1 MTTIANTVRFE
12 TSPSTASAGCLSVTH
27 RGRARG
33 LHWPL
38 LIGRSLALLACLAIV
53 TACVPQAGRTGAGD
67 PSAPP
72 STEITVTDDPFDA
85 SITYE
90 TAMIEQDGATWNEGT
105 QLYQLVGAIDRRDG
119 TREFSM
125 TWGIIYIGQNWRFYD
140 RATLPGGR
148 ALDVLTADRGV
159 SQCSGGGSCTY
170 REIYA
175 IVLPENVVQAARQSG
190 LQVQVSGRGDSRIVT
205 IPGSQVNALLDRMGA
220 GAS

>member
-1 MTTIANTVRFE
+1 MTTIADTVRFE
-12 TSPSTASAGCLSVTH
+12 PSPSIASVECLHAAH

-33 LHWPL
+33 LRWPL
-38 LIGRSLALLACLAIV
+38 LIVRSLTLLACLALV
-53 TACVPQAGRTGAGD
+53 TACVPQAGRSGTGD

-90 TAMIEQDGATWNEGT
+90 TAMIEEDGATWNEGT

-125 TWGIIYIGQNWRFYD
+125 TWGIIYNGQNWRFYD

-148 ALDVLTADRGV
+148 ALTVLTADRGV
-159 SQCSGGGSCTY
+159 SRCSGGGSCLY
-170 REIYA
+170 REFYA
-175 IVLPENVVQAARQSG
+175 IVLPEDTVQAARQTG
-190 LQVQVSGRGDSRIVT
+190 LQIQVTGRGDSRIVT

-220 GAS
+220 GAT